1 MDIATRACPNGH
13 PSVSA
18 GDNSCPQCGLKTKPI
33 KIVTKTLRLEV
44 VIQGFDAKVGG
55 LAHIRYL
62 ATSEKERVY
71 KEELEALDT
80 DSPRLLSYLFSNGVI
95 TGK

>member
-13 PSVSA
+13 PTVSA
-18 GDNSCPQCGLKTKPI
+18 RDNSCPQCGLKTTPI
-33 KIVTKTLRLEV
+33 KIVTRILRLEV
-44 VIQGFDAKVGG
+44 VIMGYDPKVDG
-55 LAHIRYL
+55 LAHTRYK
-62 ATSEKERVY
+62 ATGERDRAY